1 MTSPLNAAE
10 HHGNGEHIR
19 HEQRDQYQRAYRDV
33 DQPIHEPYHAFV
45 RAWSPRASRVETA
58 SANAGFSFSRAWTR
72 TSPRSERPVLSSV
85 CAGRFVS
92 RGA

>member
-19 HEQRDQYQRAYRDV
+19 HEQRDQSRTYQDS
-33 DQPIHEPYHAFV
+33 DQHHP
-45 RAWSPRASRVETA
+45 RMTPRAATHPSDGQLRAFA
-58 SANAGFSFSRAWTR
+58 SAFSFSRVGTR
-72 TSPRSERPVLSSV
+72 TSAHSERPALSSV

-92 RGA
+92 GAA

>member
-33 DQPIHEPYHAFV
+33 DQPLHEPYHAFV
-45 RAWSPRASRVETA
+45 RAWSPRASRVETWR
-58 SANAGFSFSRAWTR
+58 ANAPLSFSRVRTR
-72 TSPRSERPVLSSV
+72 TSLHSERPALSSV

-92 RGA
+92 KVA